1 MAAQVHDICSAAY
14 RSETKKDYLVALRDP
29 TCESKHGAGARVAV
43 ARRRGGDNLGGG
55 HKPEP
60 GEKNKKLGA
69 EALESVVCRGARDL
83 PAVAAALRRPG
94 RPPPGHGALYLLAA
108 VSGAVPRPRDPAD
121 RRRRSSGGPAGAC
134 SARVRPRGGGGRPRR
149 GRRGRRARSV
159 PRATLL
165 DEPRYAL
172 VTGCEAPLGAAAAE
186 ALAARGYGVVV
197 VAARDGAARA
207 VARRLRQNHGAVCVP
222 VAAPGLGRNAAAAV
236 RLLDEQL
243 ARANVTARLDVFVHA
258 PPAAPATASAGT
270 GEGAPPLAAD
280 AAERLPD
287 GLPGEDG
294 AALEARCG
302 TAAQLARRFGGAM
315 AARRRGRCGFVVG
328 GDGDAS
334 EEADDLASADAFTET
349 FAARLRRRL
358 APDGVG
364 VTVVRRAPHPPLLAR
379 GRFGRRVVDNRVA
392 PEQADGERLVA
403 AVLRGDAHVSLSPGL
418 F

>member
-1 MAAQVHDICSAAY
+1 MA
-14 RSETKKDYLVALRDP
+14 RALAWLLL
-29 TCESKHGAGARVAV
+29 AGAAATISAGVTNLNRGKKIKNSAPRPWSPLFAAARATYRRSPLLSAVRAARPQATVLYTFSQLCLERFRVHVTPLTA
-43 ARRRGGDNLGGG
+43 
-55 HKPEP
+55 
-60 GEKNKKLGA
+60 
-69 EALESVVCRGARDL
+69 
-83 PAVAAALRRPG
+83 AVAAAAVLPAPAQRACVRAAA
-94 RPPPGHGALYLLAA
+94 GAGLAA
-108 VSGAVPRPRDPAD
+108 AA
-121 RRRRSSGGPAGAC
+121 AAA
-134 SARVRPRGGGGRPRR
+134 AREASLER
-149 GRRGRRARSV
+149 
-159 PRATLL
+159 RATLL

-236 RLLDEQL
+236 CSLDEQL

-270 GEGAPPLAAD
+270 GEGAPPPAAD

-287 GLPGEDG
+287 GLPGNDG

-328 GDGDAS
+328 GGGDAS
-334 EEADDLASADAFTET
+334 EEVISSADAFTET

-364 VTVVRRAPHPPLLAR
+364 VTVVRRAPPPSLLVR

>member
-1 MAAQVHDICSAAY
+1 MA
-14 RSETKKDYLVALRDP
+14 RALAWLLL
-29 TCESKHGAGARVAV
+29 AGAAATTSAGVTNLNRGKKIKNSAPRPWSPLFAAARATYRRSPLLSAVRAARPQATVLYTFSQLCLERFRVHVTPLTA
-43 ARRRGGDNLGGG
+43 
-55 HKPEP
+55 
-60 GEKNKKLGA
+60 
-69 EALESVVCRGARDL
+69 
-83 PAVAAALRRPG
+83 AVAAAAVLPAPAQRACVRAAA
-94 RPPPGHGALYLLAA
+94 GAGLAA
-108 VSGAVPRPRDPAD
+108 AAAAAARE
-121 RRRRSSGGPAGAC
+121 AC
-134 SARVRPRGGGGRPRR
+134 LER
-149 GRRGRRARSV
+149 
-159 PRATLL
+159 RATLL

-197 VAARDGAARA
+197 VAARDGAAGA

-302 TAAQLARRFGGAM
+302 TVAQLARRFGGAM